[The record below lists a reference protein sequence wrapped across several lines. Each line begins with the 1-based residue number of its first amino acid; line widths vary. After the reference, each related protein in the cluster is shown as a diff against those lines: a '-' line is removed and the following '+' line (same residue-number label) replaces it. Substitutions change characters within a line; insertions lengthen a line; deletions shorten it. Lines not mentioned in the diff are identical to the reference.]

1 MIRTRTPGGV
11 VSAAQ
16 WLKLDAIARTFG
28 NGTLR
33 LTTRQAFQF
42 HGVIKRELKAT
53 LQALNA
59 TLIDTVAACGD
70 VNRNVLVSANPSLPA
85 VHAMVQHQAVAL
97 SVPFLPHTRRYS
109 QIWFAAYK
117 LPE

>member
-70 VNRNVLVSANPSLPA
+70 VNRNVLVAANTLLPA
-85 VHAMVQHQAVAL
+85 VHALRSDKRRVGKECGSQYQYRL
-97 SVPFLPHTRRYS
+97 SLV
-109 QIWFAAYK
+109 
-117 LPE
+117 E